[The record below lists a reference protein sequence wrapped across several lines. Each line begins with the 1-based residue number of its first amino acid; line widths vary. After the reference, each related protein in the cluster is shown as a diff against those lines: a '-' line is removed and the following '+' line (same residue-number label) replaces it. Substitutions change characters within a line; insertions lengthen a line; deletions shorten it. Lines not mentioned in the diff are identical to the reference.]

1 MYISEKKVD
10 NDEWVILDGVNDGQC
25 YLIQNVSL
33 APVSYCVLD
42 RVPDNKKIK
51 ANVIAP
57 WQQVSFKKGNGDLY
71 IRKSTYNDGYISIEL
86 SEA

>member
-42 RVPDNKKIK
+42 SVPDNKIK
-51 ANVIAP
+51 ANVITP
-57 WQQVSFKKGNGDLY
+57 
-71 IRKSTYNDGYISIEL
+71 
-86 SEA
+86 

>member
-42 RVPDNKKIK
+42 RVPDNKIK
-51 ANVIAP
+51 ANVITP
-57 WQQVSFKKGNGDLY
+57 W
-71 IRKSTYNDGYISIEL
+71 
-86 SEA
+86 

>member
-42 RVPDNKKIK
+42 RVPDNKIK
-51 ANVIAP
+51 ANVITP
-57 WQQVSFKKGNGDLY
+57 WQQLSFKKGNGDLY